1 MAKLETV
8 AICHPLNRDCMIRI
22 NKADYIPGK
31 HTLWAE
37 HGAGESSTQPEPVLA
52 EESTA
57 IEVEEPS
64 LFSAVPDLDSLMEI
78 FKAQGWRAIRSI
90 ADAHGYDKPDDQS
103 WEDSLLDLAQ
113 HLGQG

>member
-37 HGAGESSTQPEPVLA
+37 HGAGESSTQPEPVPT
-52 EESTA
+52 EELTA
-57 IEVEEPS
+57 IEVEEPATPTKGRRKAK
-64 LFSAVPDLDSLMEI
+64 AV
-78 FKAQGWRAIRSI
+78 
-90 ADAHGYDKPDDQS
+90 
-103 WEDSLLDLAQ
+103 EDSLPGIVQ
-113 HLGQG
+113 I